1 MASSAGSASNVASL
15 VALSQSSGVY
25 VPGRLPPSVVTMPRK
40 PAEQKSR
47 NPTRGATPARDYEI
61 GDEVF
66 FSFAGTAGEGLF
78 IGQLREDATCLVLA
92 RSAELVI
99 EMPGAYCSP

>member
-1 MASSAGSASNVASL
+1 
-15 VALSQSSGVY
+15 
-25 VPGRLPPSVVTMPRK
+25 MPRK
-40 PAEQKSR
+40 PAKQKPR
-47 NPTRGATPARDYEI
+47 NPIRGATPARDYEI

-92 RSAELVI
+92 SSSEDPGL
-99 EMPGAYCSP
+99 EMPTAYCTPTGHIEPQVGHSYRREYMKRFPKKLLGEP

>member
-1 MASSAGSASNVASL
+1 
-15 VALSQSSGVY
+15 
-25 VPGRLPPSVVTMPRK
+25 MPRK
-40 PAEQKSR
+40 PAKHKPR

-61 GDEVF
+61 GDQVF

-92 RSAELVI
+92 V
-99 EMPGAYCSP
+99 PGEPGLAVPATCCSPTGHIEPKLGGHDCRRAYMKQFPKKLLGNA